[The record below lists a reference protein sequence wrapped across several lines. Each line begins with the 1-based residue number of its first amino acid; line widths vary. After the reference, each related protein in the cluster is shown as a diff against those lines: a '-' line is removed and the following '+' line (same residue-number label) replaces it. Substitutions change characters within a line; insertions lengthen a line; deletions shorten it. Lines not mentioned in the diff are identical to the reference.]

1 MADQII
7 DASEVSVTRMD
18 FIVETVQ
25 RELAAQAKVR
35 PLITDVS
42 EFAIEGHRSISFPKL
57 GSLTVQKLQEGQAG
71 DAQALTATEDQLD
84 LDQLASVQFILKRQ
98 SELQSRLRF
107 EEAMISRAAS
117 AHAREVDKDVI
128 EAMASGAASG
138 NDVTYNGG
146 AIEGNILDVVEA
158 LDGANAPEDGRFVL
172 FRPAQKK
179 LLLQVANFIQADR
192 YGSNVPLVTGEL
204 GQAYGLRFVMSNIQT
219 DTFVDGVMIGF
230 HREACAI
237 GFQMDPMIDEQKDVK
252 WGAGSKRVAVDQL
265 YGVKTLQSG
274 NLISVVS

>member
-7 DASEVSVTRMD
+7 DSTEVAVTRMD
-18 FIVETVQ
+18 FIIETVQ

-35 PLITDVS
+35 PLITDLS
-42 EFAIEGHRSISFPKL
+42 EFALPGHRSITYPKL
-57 GSLTVQKLQEGQAG
+57 GSLQVQKLAEGQAG

-117 AHAREVDKDVI
+117 AHAREVDKDI
-128 EAMASGAASG
+128 IQAMASGAAAA
-138 NDVTYNGG
+138 NDVTYNGSD
-146 AIEGNILDVVEA
+146 IEGNIISVVQNLDE
-158 LDGANAPEDGRFVL
+158 ANAPEEGRFVL
-172 FRPAQKK
+172 FRPAQKA
-179 LLLQVANFIQADR
+179 LLLKVSNFVQADR
-192 YGSNVPLVTGEL
+192 YGDRTPLVTGEL
-204 GQAYGLRFVMSNIQT
+204 GQAYGLRFVMSNLQT
-219 DTFVDGVMIGF
+219 TGFTDGVMLGF

-237 GFQMDPMIDEQKDVK
+237 GFQMDPMVDEQKDIR

-265 YGVKTLQSG
+265 YGVKLLQSG
-274 NLISVVS
+274 NLVAKVS

>member
-42 EFAIEGHRSISFPKL
+42 EFALEGHRSISFPKL
-57 GSLTVQKLQEGQAG
+57 GSLIVQKLQEGQAG

-107 EEAMISRAAS
+107 EEAMISRAAT
-117 AHAREVDKDVI
+117 AHAREVDKDII
-128 EAMASGAASG
+128 EAMASGGAAG
-138 NDVTYNGG
+138 NDVTYNAG

-158 LDGANAPEDGRFVL
+158 LDGANAPEEGRFVL

-237 GFQMDPMIDEQKDVK
+237 GFQMDPMIDEQKDVR

-265 YGVKTLQSG
+265 YGVKTMQDG